1 MISFCV
7 LIPVYRN
14 DKPEDFRAAVKSIS
28 ETQTITPNEVLIIVD
43 GPIPEPLRQTIVGLQ
58 KEISYMRILWQKENK
73 GLGTALRIGV
83 EHASHELIAR
93 MDSDDISMPD
103 RFRLQLEMFEKDS
116 ELSIAGSD
124 ITEFIGTPDNIVAR
138 KAVPTENG
146 KIKNYMKSRCPFNH
160 MTVMFKRS
168 EVLKVGNYQD
178 WFWNEDYYLWI
189 RMTMAGCKFANISE
203 PLVNVRVGKDMYARR
218 GGMRY
223 FKSEAGIQRYMY
235 GHKLIS
241 LPRYVVNVAIR
252 FIIQVLMPNNIRGF
266 IFQKLFRSK

>member
-138 KAVPTENG
+138 KALPTENG

-168 EVLKVGNYQD
+168 EVLRVGNYQD

-252 FIIQVLMPNNIRGF
+252 FIVQVLMPNNIRGF

>member
-160 MTVMFKRS
+160 VTVMFKRS

-252 FIIQVLMPNNIRGF
+252 FIVQVLMPNNIRGF

>member
-235 GHKLIS
+235 VHRLIS
-241 LPRYVVNVAIR
+241 LPRYIVNVTIR
-252 FIIQVLMPNNIRGF
+252 FIVQVLMPNNIRGF
-266 IFQKLFRSK
+266 VFQKLFRSR